1 MFTFCS
7 NSFPSIKAIKE
18 WMIAKERK
26 KEVEVEEE
34 EEAQGKERT
43 ERTERGFDHRILSE
57 CASLFCVPRAH
68 AQNTKKSQLFL
79 FSRSKKRERSRSLN
93 LSLTLKREFAFSQTR
108 AIRGTSFEEER
119 VSQRG
124 VRVASTSHAI
134 ETRKWSKKKNKRF
147 ILSLK
152 KFTYSSSCVIVHS

>member
-18 WMIAKERK
+18 WMNAKERK

-43 ERTERGFDHRILSE
+43 ERTERGFDHRTQTLRARLCS
-57 CASLFCVPRAH
+57 AFHVLTRRTQKKVNSFC
-68 AQNTKKSQLFL
+68 
-79 FSRSKKRERSRSLN
+79 SRDQRSANARSLN

-152 KFTYSSSCVIVHS
+152 KFTGSSSCVIVHS